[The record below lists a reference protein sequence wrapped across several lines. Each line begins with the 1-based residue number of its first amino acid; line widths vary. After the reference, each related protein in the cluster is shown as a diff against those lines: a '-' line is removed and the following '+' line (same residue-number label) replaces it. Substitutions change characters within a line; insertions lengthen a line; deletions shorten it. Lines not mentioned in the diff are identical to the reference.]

1 MKEGHWTVTFQRNP
15 SWPTVRITRAEA
27 INGPD
32 FTIEL
37 TNLGSVL
44 HNLRNREQLFPCKFH
59 HCTSAIEL
67 DSTQNSVDMASII
80 RSKSVLSVLFINLFL
95 SLVSSAV
102 AVSSGYE
109 YDFKTRE
116 QKLELLQALKLF
128 IKDSAC
134 EFHSISWLLLIFFL
148 AGLVMASASVAESN
162 FPVCFIIFLFKFS
175 FEQILLPLNWILRLI
190 Y

>member
-1 MKEGHWTVTFQRNP
+1 MDGRYFPSNKLPEGLCRYVSIIIDVFHLLQIMKEGHWTATFQRNP

-116 QKLELLQALKLF
+116 QKLELL
-128 IKDSAC
+128 
-134 EFHSISWLLLIFFL
+134 
-148 AGLVMASASVAESN
+148 
-162 FPVCFIIFLFKFS
+162 
-175 FEQILLPLNWILRLI
+175 
-190 Y
+190 